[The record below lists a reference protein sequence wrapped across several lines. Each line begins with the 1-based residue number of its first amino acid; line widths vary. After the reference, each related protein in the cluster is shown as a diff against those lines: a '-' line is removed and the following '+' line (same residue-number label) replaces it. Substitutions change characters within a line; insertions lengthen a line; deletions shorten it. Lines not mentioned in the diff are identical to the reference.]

1 MRAISLT
8 ARLLRYVQKMDALPP
23 VNRIHT
29 GFVDYGLF
37 TRPVVAG
44 PALPF
49 FSQRFG
55 FAAIADV
62 QNEVDK
68 INEKFAEARD
78 EIECAMEDAE
88 TVYFNESA
96 QTAKEVAGECI
107 GLWTKLLEQSDN
119 DTRAAL
125 TRSMG
130 LKIEQLK
137 AELKLLDHAHD
148 D

>member
-1 MRAISLT
+1 MFINSAPH
-8 ARLLRYVQKMDALPP
+8 LRYKNVRCGVME
-23 VNRIHT
+23 
-29 GFVDYGLF
+29 YG
-37 TRPVVAG
+37 R
-44 PALPF
+44 
-49 FSQRFG
+49 Q
-55 FAAIADV
+55 
-62 QNEVDK
+62 
-68 INEKFAEARD
+68 
-78 EIECAMEDAE
+78 
-88 TVYFNESA
+88 VYFNESA